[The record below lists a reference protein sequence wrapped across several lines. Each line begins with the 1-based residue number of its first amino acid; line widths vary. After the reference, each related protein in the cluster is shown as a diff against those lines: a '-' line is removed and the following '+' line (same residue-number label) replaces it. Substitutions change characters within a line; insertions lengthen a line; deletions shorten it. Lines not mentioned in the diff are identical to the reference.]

1 LKELISQYGDLLY
14 HTEVRWLNKG
24 KVLERFFSIRHEIT
38 LFLATKEKVYP
49 DVYDFSWWLKVAF
62 LTDTI
67 SIMNETLTR
76 LQGHYNNIVTKM
88 ISIVFSQEQ
97 KLNMY
102 IEELSNSDYSSFPSV
117 KTLFDENPDESQDVS
132 DLIKLLTDLKNEMS
146 LRFSDFRKYQEP
158 FRLVENPWSITTV
171 NIAHLSVF
179 GYEARDLKNELI
191 DLQHD
196 TELKSVFEEKR
207 RIMLTTSSGKQLKRT
222 NFLT

>member
-1 LKELISQYGDLLY
+1 
-14 HTEVRWLNKG
+14 
-24 KVLERFFSIRHEIT
+24 
-38 LFLATKEKVYP
+38 
-49 DVYDFSWWLKVAF
+49 
-62 LTDTI
+62 
-67 SIMNETLTR
+67 
-76 LQGHYNNIVTKM
+76 M

-146 LRFSDFRKYQEP
+146 LRFSDFRKYQEQ
-158 FRLVENPWSITTV
+158 FCLVENPWSITIV

-196 TELKSVFEEKR
+196 TELKSVFEEKKKNNAHYEFR
-207 RIMLTTSSGKQLKRT
+207 KTVEKDKFPNLIDCAQKILCFASTYVCESTFSKLKFIKNKYISRLTSENLDNILRISVSSQPANIDAILESCERFHHSTSTK
-222 NFLT
+222 